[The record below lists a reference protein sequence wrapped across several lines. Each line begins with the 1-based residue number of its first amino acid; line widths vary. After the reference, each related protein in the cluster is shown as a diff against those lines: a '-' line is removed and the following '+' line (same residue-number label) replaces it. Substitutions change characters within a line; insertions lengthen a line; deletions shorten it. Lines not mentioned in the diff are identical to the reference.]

1 MSTATQSIPAF
12 VPASRPIPAAAFEV
26 LGYLSVVGIATLCFV
41 LGWLTVN
48 GAVIVT
54 VAVLVSLIVL
64 AWFRFDGGR
73 HPCFLFLCT
82 LMLFQGGRLLAYCLG
97 GVAHPL
103 QVQLMQD
110 EPFGIGRTN
119 EGVVLLCLAL
129 SAICL
134 YAPCRW
140 KFKTFP
146 PPSTE
151 GVRKYLPYLYLLF
164 FSSLPI
170 QLYKNYKY
178 FEWAQQHGGYSSIYL
193 SHASLAASVPFLVR
207 IIPLVSFPTFVAIFV
222 FEYRKGRAYAAA
234 ALYLGAASVILLLGS
249 RGTTFG
255 LILALWYV
263 ARVKTTRRTRIASV
277 ALFAVTL
284 VLIADAARQHRDNPD
299 EQQFSFLP
307 LEFLSLQGLS
317 LDVLSTVVAYRDYFA
332 PYALTYPFYE
342 LQIAF
347 VAVDTAHYQRGRG
360 LSYDAS
366 VLLNVKGFDLG
377 GGTGG
382 SYIGEAYAIGGLAGV
397 VVISLLIGF
406 GLYLLRALSRSPLP
420 LALVV
425 MMLPEVM
432 LMPRG
437 GLLDWLSVFFR
448 NAVSIILLF
457 AGWKAYS
464 LVTSIRKSVYIH

>member
-1 MSTATQSIPAF
+1 MNTATQSIPAS
-12 VPASRPIPAAAFEV
+12 VPASQPIPAAAFEV

-54 VAVLVSLIVL
+54 VAVMVSLIVL

-82 LMLFQGGRLLAYCLG
+82 LMLFQGGRLLAYCFG

-234 ALYLGAASVILLLGS
+234 ALYLGAASVILFLGS

-406 GLYLLRALSRSPLP
+406 GLHLLRALSRSPLP

-464 LVTSIRKSVYIH
+464 LVTSVRKSVYSH

>member
-1 MSTATQSIPAF
+1 M
-12 VPASRPIPAAAFEV
+12 
-26 LGYLSVVGIATLCFV
+26 ATLSFV
-41 LGWLTVN
+41 LGWLSVN
-48 GAVIVT
+48 GA
-54 VAVLVSLIVL
+54 AVLCTLLLLTLIML
-64 AWFRFDGGR
+64 AWNRFDQGK

-82 LMLFQGGRLLAYCLG
+82 LMLFQGGRLIAYCLG

-110 EPFGIGRTN
+110 EPFSIGRAN

-140 KFKTFP
+140 NFKAFP
-146 PPSTE
+146 TPSTE

-193 SHASLAASVPFLVR
+193 NHASLVASVPFLVR
-207 IIPLVSFPTFVAIFV
+207 IIPLVSFPTLVAIFV

-255 LILALWYV
+255 LVLALWYI
-263 ARVKTTRRTRIASV
+263 ARVKTTRRTRIALL
-277 ALFAVTL
+277 ALFAITL

-332 PYALTYPFYE
+332 PYARMYPFYE

-347 VAVDTAHYQRGRG
+347 VAVDTAHYRRGRA

-366 VLLNVKGFDLG
+366 VLLNVNGFDLG

-382 SYIGEAYAIGGLAGV
+382 SYIGEAYAIGGLVGV

-406 GLYLLRALSRSPLP
+406 GLHLLRALSRSSLT
-420 LALVV
+420 LALVA
-425 MMLPEVM
+425 MMLPEIM

-448 NAVSIILLF
+448 NAISIILLL

-464 LVTSIRKSVYIH
+464 LVTSIRRSVYSHQLPFREGPAA